1 MKNKEYL
8 LNCIYYYQQLK
19 LFLCHLKQQQKSEV
33 KNLM

>member
-8 LNCIYYYQQLK
+8 LYCTIIHQLK
-19 LFLCHLKQQQKSEV
+19 HFLCLSKQQQKSEV